1 MSLEKRI
8 KMIKM
13 SQSMSQ
19 CEITNNLGILKH
31 AVKVIQ
37 KMHADVGSIL
47 DLKMTNSRLL
57 KFYQK
62 SKIAS
67 KVINIHL
74 KINNSLSN
82 G

>member
-1 MSLEKRI
+1 
-8 KMIKM
+8 MIKM

-19 CEITNNLGILKH
+19 CEITKDLGILKH
-31 AVKVIQ
+31 AIIVIQ

-57 KFYQK
+57 IFYQK

-67 KVINIHL
+67 KVINIHP
-74 KINNSLSN
+74 KINNSSSN

>member
-1 MSLEKRI
+1 
-8 KMIKM
+8 MIKM

-37 KMHADVGSIL
+37 KMHADGSIL
-47 DLKMTNSRLL
+47 DLKMSNSRHL
-57 KFYQK
+57 KFDQK

-67 KVINIHL
+67 KVINIHP
-74 KINNSLSN
+74 KINNSSSN